1 MKSLPVIR
9 VGVIGLGQIA
19 IKAHLPGYLQA
30 AGCQVT
36 ALHSLREQH
45 AKAIAKEFGV
55 PHIYNDCDRLLE
67 SKEVDAVSICTPNFT
82 HAEIAIKALKEG
94 KHVLV
99 EKPMAINSVEA
110 KAMIQTAKKHKRI
123 LMVHQNMRFD
133 PAIRTAEKL
142 LRKGM
147 IGDIFA
153 AKSSLTH
160 KGPQEW
166 SEKANWFFD
175 KKKSGGGALMDLGP
189 HVFDT
194 LSFLLNDDA
203 VLMGAVA
210 ASGREVKLKSGM
222 APVQMDV
229 HASCLLRFKKGAI
242 GMINVGWADNAYHNR
257 FYFYGTKG
265 VMSINLGKGEPIT
278 VEYRNKPGREFP
290 DLDKDSFSPTIY
302 ENFLDSIRK
311 NKTPM
316 VSGEQGLKTIE
327 LIEAGYRFIAKSA
340 PDVF

>member
-1 MKSLPVIR
+1 MKSLSTIR

-19 IKAHLPGYLQA
+19 LKAHLPGYA
-30 AGCQVT
+30 NANGCQIT
-36 ALHSLREQH
+36 AIHSLREDH
-45 AKAIAKEFGV
+45 AKTVAKQYGI
-55 PHIYNDCDRLLE
+55 PHIYKDTDRLLE

-82 HAEIAIKALKEG
+82 HAEIAISALKNG

-99 EKPMAINSVEA
+99 EKPMAMNRNEA
-110 KAMIQTAKKHKRI
+110 LAMIQTAKKYKRI

-142 LRKGM
+142 LTKGT

-153 AKSSLTH
+153 VKSSLTH
-160 KGPQEW
+160 KGPQAW

-194 LSFLLNDDA
+194 LSFLLNDQA
-203 VLMGAVA
+203 VVVGAVA
-210 ASGREVKLKSGM
+210 ADGRKVRLSKGM
-222 APVQMDV
+222 APVQTDV
-229 HASCLLRFKKGAI
+229 HTSCLLRFRKGAI

-257 FYFYGTKG
+257 FYFYGSKG

-278 VEYRNKPGREFP
+278 VEYRNKPEREFP
-290 DLDKDSFSPTIY
+290 DLDKSSFSPTIY
-302 ENFLDSIRK
+302 ENFLDCIRQK
-311 NKTPM
+311 KEPS
-316 VSGEQGLKTIE
+316 VSGEQGLRTIE
-327 LIEAGYRFIAKSA
+327 LVEAGYRVIAKSA